1 MKLSNLKK
9 RILTSFA
16 LLLIVALI
24 FKSNLILAYSL
35 IVIGVVSILEF
46 TQILNR
52 VFVNKFYNYVINL
65 FFIFYIFYFCY
76 FFFIFSDFINLK
88 ILLYILLFGCIG
100 SDLGGFIVGKIF
112 RGPKLTK
119 ISPKKTY
126 SGFFGA
132 IIFSVITV
140 CILFSVFNNHFSY
153 NVILLGIVVSL
164 GCQFGDLLFSFL
176 KRKAKQKDTGNILPG
191 HGGVLDRIDGI
202 LLGVPVGYIFLLLI
216 Y

>member
-1 MKLSNLKK
+1 MTLSNLKK

-16 LLLIVALI
+16 LLLLIVLI

-35 IVIGVVSILEF
+35 IVIGVLSILEF
-46 TQILNR
+46 TQMLNKI
-52 VFVNKFYNYVINL
+52 FINKFYNYIINL
-65 FFIFYIFYFCY
+65 FYIFYIFCFCY
-76 FFFIFSDFINLK
+76 FFLKFSNFIYLK
-88 ILLYILLFGCIG
+88 ILLYVLLFGCIS

-126 SGFFGA
+126 SGFVGA
-132 IIFSVITV
+132 IIFSVITIF
-140 CILFSVFNNHFSY
+140 ILSSVFNSHFSY
-153 NVILLGIVVSL
+153 NVILLGVVVSL
-164 GCQFGDLLFSFL
+164 GCQSGDLLFSFL